1 MAIVVRVFIVTL
13 MTTELEHD
21 LKANPTLLYAL
32 ACNRERHVLF
42 AHVATCARGRVR
54 QSVSVLAT
62 LWAHNVTQQ
71 TCTRATC

>member
-1 MAIVVRVFIVTL
+1 MAVVVRVLFVTL

-42 AHVATCARGRVR
+42 AHVVTCARDRVR
-54 QSVSVLAT
+54 MSVSVLAT

-71 TCTRATC
+71 TCTSATC